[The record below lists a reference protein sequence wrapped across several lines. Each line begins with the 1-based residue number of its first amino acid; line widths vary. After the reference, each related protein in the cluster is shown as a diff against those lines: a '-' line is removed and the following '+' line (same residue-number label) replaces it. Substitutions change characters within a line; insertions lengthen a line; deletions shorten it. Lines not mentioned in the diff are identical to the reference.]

1 MDEAVEITAP
11 GSAEGAEDA
20 GDAPAPARAF
30 AGVRLVGGLAVCA
43 LGAVGLQVFRTPE
56 IAAFATL
63 ASISGCVIVGWGFV
77 STFTDKNSDQED
89 IVWASLFLG
98 LMLLLG
104 AGNFFFSRTGS
115 PLAGVE
121 LSIAGVCFV
130 GAYLVAAAYGWMIRR
145 GHIEPHV
152 ARGKVLQAFLLMLVA
167 VYLPV
172 RWPLMALF
180 SVGYFQ
186 ETEFTE
192 AEEKAADNTLKNM
205 PGFILRWALAAG
217 LNSQDSTL
225 RRSTLSRAGGIEAI
239 SMNISSPQLME
250 MAQNED
256 DDSVRRM
263 AFMLL
268 YRRDRNLA
276 TATAM
281 NLLADAAKTPGVWFD
296 PFCRE
301 LALYTCS
308 TKEFERLL
316 ARGEALRPAGGPRL
330 PWVLAAW
337 RARRF
342 DLVYY
347 AMRRPAG
354 KSETF
359 EDIAWEIGKPPQS
372 HDDLALAL
380 LGEPDALLRADVFK
394 LWHPN
399 SGRDFQYDRH
409 WQQLR
414 PGAGAVF
421 KKAFADKD
429 PSVQRAACEKFIGC
443 TQNAEA
449 LPASLKD
456 LSTEANVRK
465 TCSKL
470 LPPPPKD
477 DLE

>member
-1 MDEAVEITAP
+1 MDDAFEITTD
-11 GSAEGAEDA
+11 SADPA
-20 GDAPAPARAF
+20 GEAAPARAF

-77 STFTDKNSDQED
+77 STFTNRNSEQED
-89 IVWASLFLG
+89 IIWASLFLG
-98 LMLLLG
+98 LMLILSV
-104 AGNFFFSRTGS
+104 GNFIFSRKGW

-130 GAYLVAAAYGWMIRR
+130 GAYVFAAAYGWFIRR
-145 GHIEPHV
+145 GHIEPHI
-152 ARGKVLQAFLLMLVA
+152 ARGKVLQAFVVMLVA

-186 ETEFTE
+186 ETEFSQ

-205 PGFILRWALAAG
+205 PGFVLRWALSVG
-217 LNSQDSTL
+217 LTSQDSTL

-239 SMNISSPQLME
+239 SMNISSQQLME
-250 MAQNED
+250 IAQNED
-256 DDSVRRM
+256 DDTVRRL
-263 AFMLL
+263 AFVLL
-268 YRRDRNLA
+268 YQRDRNLA
-276 TATAM
+276 TTTAM
-281 NLLADAAKTPGVWFD
+281 NLLADAEKTPGVWFD
-296 PFCRE
+296 PYCRE

-316 ARGEALRPAGGPRL
+316 KRGEALQPPGGPRL

-347 AMRRPAG
+347 AMRRPLG
-354 KSETF
+354 TPESF
-359 EDIAWEIGKPPQS
+359 ENIAWEIGRTPQA

-380 LGEPDALLRADVFK
+380 LGEPDPLLRVDVFK

-399 SGRDFQYDRH
+399 SGRDFQYDQQWH
-409 WQQLR
+409 QLR
-414 PGAGAVF
+414 PGAAAVF
-421 KKAFADKD
+421 KKAFADRD

-443 TQNAEA
+443 TQNTEA

-456 LSTEANVRK
+456 LSTEANIRK

-470 LPPPPKD
+470 LPPAPKE